1 MGKVSSS
8 IPTFNSFL
16 GCFSLENGTV
26 FILWVSVILGLLMM
40 FLPSGT
46 VRIAGQTPSSE
57 FWQSLSDTQ
66 GSWTRVLG
74 ENADLVPEIRD
85 PGMLHAEIEI
95 GNNWINFPLGLITIA
110 VSGMALYGIFE
121 DNDVKYIF
129 PYLSWITACF
139 VIFIMIGLF
148 SPLALFIL
156 SFLLALIA
164 LGFFVYCL
172 LVVYSFYTV
181 SRMKGG
187 RYQRAALTA

>member
-1 MGKVSSS
+1 MAKVSSS
-8 IPTFNSFL
+8 IPIFNSFL

-26 FILWVSVILGLLMM
+26 FILWVSVIMGLLMM

-46 VRIAGQTPSSE
+46 VKIAGRTPSPE
-57 FWQSLSDTQ
+57 FWKSLSETQ
-66 GSWTRVLG
+66 DSWTSVLG
-74 ENADLVPEIRD
+74 ETANLVPEIRD
-85 PGMLHAEIEI
+85 PGMFEAEIEI

-129 PYLSWITACF
+129 PYLSWILACF

-148 SPLALFIL
+148 SPLALVIL
-156 SFLLALIA
+156 GFLFALIS
-164 LGFFVYCL
+164 LGFFIYCL

-187 RYQRAALTA
+187 RYQKAALTA